1 MYYSSKKTSTMRNM
15 TCVLCI
21 SFLAISTN
29 AQIQDQGSLLFGL
42 KGGGLTSILDGIERS
57 VLPIP
62 YWQKERQYS
71 EEYWLRKPQDGF
83 SVEGYFHYRP
93 PFDLPVTWD
102 LGLSYSRLGGG
113 LSMKVDSLSAP
124 VPFEVYNSFIYDYFL
139 ANLTLN
145 FHPALI
151 WLNEQSENGWC
162 GIRLSAGLQGG
173 IPVPGGERVRYI
185 SNDPQEP
192 IYKIKNVER
201 VLTDHFQSKPF
212 WGLVGGIGYEYFG
225 KYSGFG
231 FCIDARVVYGLSD
244 AILTYP
250 HDIYHYADEKVRS
263 IAFVGTV
270 GLMVKIGKY

>member
-1 MYYSSKKTSTMRNM
+1 MTFSLSDIFNMRNI
-15 TCVLCI
+15 TSILIFVFFHF
-21 SFLAISTN
+21 SAN
-29 AQIQDQGSLLFGL
+29 AQIQEQGDLLFGL
-42 KGGGLTSILDGIERS
+42 RGGYLTSTLHGIESS

-71 EEYWLRKPQDGF
+71 EEYWLRKLQDGF
-83 SVEGYFHYRP
+83 SAEGFFHYRP
-93 PFDLPVTWD
+93 PFDLPLTWD
-102 LGLSYSRLGGG
+102 LGLSYVRLGGG

-124 VPFEVYNSFIYDYFL
+124 LPFEVYNAFIYDYFS
-139 ANLTLN
+139 ANLMLN

-151 WLNEQSENGWC
+151 WVNEQSENGWC

-173 IPVPGGERVRYI
+173 IPVPGREQVSYI

-192 IYKIKNVER
+192 TYKIKNVER
-201 VLTDHFQSKPF
+201 VLADHFQSKPF
-212 WGLVGGIGYEYFG
+212 WGLVGGIGYEYFW

-231 FCIDARVVYGLSD
+231 FCIDARVIYGLSD

-250 HDIYHYADEKVRS
+250 HDLYHYADEKVRS
-263 IAFVGTV
+263 IAFAGTV